1 MEVAMLSQ
9 DELKTV
15 NDILLELKRIENM
28 IQDLMNANAVQNS
41 VGFCLEHSI
50 MKFALS
56 EREADVLRLIADGRS
71 NNEIS
76 EQIHVSVSTVK
87 KHIYNIFNKAG
98 VNSRMQLLNL
108 MYAPSQ

>member
-1 MEVAMLSQ
+1 
-9 DELKTV
+9 
-15 NDILLELKRIENM
+15 
-28 IQDLMNANAVQNS
+28 
-41 VGFCLEHSI
+41 

-71 NNEIS
+71 NYEIS

-98 VNSRMQLLNL
+98 VNSRMQLLSL
-108 MYAPSQ
+108 MYGPPQ

>member
-1 MEVAMLSQ
+1 MLSQ
-9 DELKTV
+9 GELKTV
-15 NDILLELKRIENM
+15 NEILLELKRIENM
-28 IQDLMNANAVQNS
+28 IHDLLSENGVQSS
-41 VGFCLEHSI
+41 VGFCLENSI

-71 NNEIS
+71 NYEIS

-98 VNSRMQLLNL
+98 VNSRMQLLSL
-108 MYAPSQ
+108 MYGPPQ